1 MKIHQAYR
9 ILSSAVAKGRERDV
23 HTALK
28 TLPRVLWLAFSHGWH
43 ENVVLSEFRFGTEYR
58 ADFLLLSAH
67 SGAWHAT
74 FIELKPPNAR
84 LYLKDGTE
92 SVPLRRALRQVK
104 DWANW
109 TQKNDG
115 SFRQDLRRA
124 LEETAKKDRDI
135 EKNPSN
141 YSGNRLLDPRTV
153 VFDHYVIVIGRRQEL
168 TARDQER
175 RSTESIHTHGL
186 EIATYDR
193 LLDLARKDNVTLR
206 NARMA
211 SRGAYRS

>member
-9 ILSSAVAKGRERDV
+9 VLNSAVVTGRERDA
-23 HTALK
+23 HAALK
-28 TLPRVLWLAFSHGWH
+28 MRPRVLWLAFSHGWH
-43 ENVVLSEFRFGTEYR
+43 ENIVLSEFRFGTEFR

-74 FIELKPPNAR
+74 FIELEPPSAR

-92 SVPLRRALRQVK
+92 SVLLRRALRQVK

-109 TQKNDG
+109 LRKNDS

-124 LEETAKKDRDI
+124 LEEAAKKDRDI
-135 EKNPSN
+135 ETNPSN
-141 YSGNRLLDPRTV
+141 YSGNHLLDPRTV
-153 VFDHYVIVIGRRQEL
+153 VCDHYVIVIGRRQQL
-168 TARDQER
+168 TPMDQER
-175 RSTESIHTHGL
+175 RSTESIHTQGL

-193 LLDLARKDNVTLR
+193 LLDLARKDDGRLR
-206 NARMA
+206 KRVE
-211 SRGAYRS
+211 GQG